1 MRGAMGQGL
10 ASAVT
15 ALLIPSVAAQ
25 DRWCGK
31 SYQASP
37 AYSSPLVIPGGRL
50 EPPSLSYTPLLD
62 LKITPRHSIYIASEE
77 GGEFIV
83 DAAIS
88 YIHGSPWSRSTNDTA
103 EQPDRLK
110 VTIAWQNQTLAMGTI
125 EPNTTDNMFP
135 VDLKTLEPRM
145 EGYPITLTA
154 VSRNSD
160 SKYSVTTELFLLP
173 EKSTGSVVKIDHLY
187 GSLLYRNP
195 TTNGVFLPVFPYG
208 FYGDYS
214 GYLNVSASNIEK
226 YVSLGFNTVNVVS
239 SFAED
244 DMSATIGTMDRLNL
258 LFQYDMR
265 GSYKN
270 LSSIAWQVPLV
281 KDHPSLLTWY
291 TADEPDGWQDP
302 LDAPQQ
308 AYDLI
313 ASLDKYHPT
322 ALVLNCQNYH
332 FAEYSAGADII
343 MEDAYPIGINATYSE
358 KWNTPCNE
366 TFGDCGCDNC
376 EGTVLDVPA
385 RVDDFH
391 TYQAWLGGTATRQP
405 VWAVPQ
411 SFSIPEDYW
420 SRDPTAEEAW
430 VMDMLAFNHGAKARL
445 AWIYPTSDALG
456 NALSRIAKVVTASP
470 VADFLTG
477 ANPVLLQDGKHGGGL
492 DVAYW
497 KYGDQVLVSVVAPGD
512 SAANVG
518 IALPADIQVMRVVS
532 SPWGGIGW
540 TLDGTTLRAKGGLP
554 SLATSLIILQ

>member
-1 MRGAMGQGL
+1 MRGSVVQGL
-10 ASAVT
+10 ASALI
-15 ALLIPSVAAQ
+15 ALLVPSVAAQ

-31 SYQASP
+31 AYQA
-37 AYSSPLVIPGGRL
+37 SSPLVIPGGRL
-50 EPPSLSYTPLLD
+50 EPPSRSSTPLLD
-62 LKITPRHSIYIASEE
+62 LKITPRHSIYVASEE

-88 YIHGSPWSRSTNDTA
+88 YIYGSPWSSSANSTTGQQ
-103 EQPDRLK
+103 QPDRLK
-110 VTIAWQNQTLAMGTI
+110 VAITWQNQTLAMGTVT
-125 EPNTTDNMFP
+125 PNTTDNLFP

-154 VSRNSD
+154 TSRNSN

-173 EKSTGSVVKIDHLY
+173 EKSTGSVVKIDNLF

-195 TTNGVFLPVFPYG
+195 TTNGIFVPVFPYG

-214 GYLNVSASNIEK
+214 GYLNKSASNIEK
-226 YVSLGFNTVNVVS
+226 YASLGFNAVNVVS
-239 SFAED
+239 SFVED
-244 DMSATIGTMDRLNL
+244 DMSATIRTMDRLNL

-281 KDHPSLLTWY
+281 KDHPALLTWY

-302 LDAPQQ
+302 LDTPKQ

-313 ASLDKYHPT
+313 ASLDRYHPT

-332 FAEYSAGADII
+332 FEEYSAGADII

-358 KWNTPCNE
+358 KWKTPCNE

-376 EGTVLDVPA
+376 EGSVLDVA
-385 RVDDFH
+385 SRLDDFH
-391 TYQAWLGGTATRQP
+391 DYQAWLGGTASRKP

-420 SRDPTAEEAW
+420 SRDPTSDEAF

-445 AWIYPTSDALG
+445 AWIYPTSDELG
-456 NALSRIAKVVTASP
+456 NALSRIAKVVTTSP
-470 VADFLTG
+470 VMDFLTG
-477 ANPVLLQDGKHGGGL
+477 ANPVLLQDGKDRGL

-497 KYGDQVLVSVVAPGD
+497 KNDGQVLVSVVAPGD
-512 SAANVG
+512 SITNVG
-518 IALPADIQVMRVVS
+518 IPLPPDVQVTRVVS

-540 TLDGTTLRAKGGLP
+540 TLDGNTLRAKGGLP
-554 SLATSLIILQ
+554 SYATSLVILQ

>member
-1 MRGAMGQGL
+1 MRGARARGFL
-10 ASAVT
+10 AVVVS
-15 ALLIPSVAAQ
+15 LLAPSVAAQ

-31 SYQASP
+31 
-37 AYSSPLVIPGGRL
+37 AYKAGSPLVNPGGRL
-50 EPPSLSYTPLLD
+50 EPPSLSSTPLLD
-62 LKITPRHSIYIASEE
+62 LKITPRHSLYVASDE
-77 GGEFIV
+77 GGEFII
-83 DAAIS
+83 DAPIS
-88 YIHGSPWSRSTNDTA
+88 YVHGSPWSCSTDGTA
-103 EQPDRLK
+103 GQQQPDRLK
-110 VTIAWQNQTLAMGTI
+110 VAISWQNQTLATGSI
-125 EPNTTDNMFP
+125 EPNTTDNIIP
-135 VDLKTLEPRM
+135 IDLKTMEPRM

-154 VSRNSD
+154 TSRNSG
-160 SKYSVTTELFLLP
+160 STFSVTTELFLLP
-173 EKSTGSVVKIDHLY
+173 EKSTGSVVKIDNLY

-195 TTNGVFLPVFPYG
+195 ATNGVFLPVFPYG

-214 GYLNVSASNIEK
+214 GYLNKSASNIEK
-226 YVSLGFNTVNVVS
+226 YVSQGYNVINVVN
-239 SFAED
+239 SFADD
-244 DMSATIGTMDRLNL
+244 DMSATIKTMDRLNL

-302 LDAPQQ
+302 LDAPKQ

-313 ASLDKYHPT
+313 ASLDRYHPT

-332 FAEYSAGADII
+332 FKEYSSGADII
-343 MEDAYPIGINATYSE
+343 MEDAYPVGINATYAK
-358 KWNTPCNE
+358 KWGTPCNE

-376 EGTVLDVPA
+376 EGTLLDVPN

-391 TYQAWLGGTATRQP
+391 NYQAWLGGTAMRKP

-411 SFSIPEDYW
+411 AFSIPEDYW
-420 SRDPTAEEAW
+420 SRDPTSDEAW
-430 VMDMLAFNHGAKARL
+430 AMDMMAFNHGAKARL
-445 AWIYPTSDALG
+445 AWLYPVSTELDK
-456 NALSRIAKVVTASP
+456 ALSKLSKVVTASP
-470 VADFLTG
+470 VMDFLTG
-477 ANPVLLQDGKHGGGL
+477 ANPVLLQDGKHGGL

-497 KYGDQVLVSVVAPGD
+497 KNGDQILVSVVAPGD

-518 IALPADIQVMRVVS
+518 IPLPAGIQMSRVVS
-532 SPWGGIGW
+532 TPWGGIGW